1 MFSEDPSEFD
11 MRSPSP
17 TESVNASSMTLYN
30 TCIGE
35 VLEFLL
41 HGHSSLFDLI
51 LELLYTVPRTE
62 KMVPIPTE

>member
-1 MFSEDPSEFD
+1 
-11 MRSPSP
+11 
-17 TESVNASSMTLYN
+17 MTLYD

-35 VLEFLL
+35 VLELFL
-41 HGHSSLFDLI
+41 HGHISPIDLI